1 MKRSHRNRSGMAAL
15 FDALMFLCVMS
26 VISVTVLVAFAP
38 AHATDRNVQ
47 SYVQKCHSVL
57 LGTTLR
63 SWSESSDRLMPVSDA
78 IATLLFVKTPLPD
91 RIRAEVEM
99 MLQGLFLPQFAAEWK
114 CSMGDSCFV
123 FGACVGNATGS
134 NVFVSTL
141 SVAAPSGL
149 CTYVLTVSYA

>member
-1 MKRSHRNRSGMAAL
+1 MAAL
-15 FDALMFLCVMS
+15 FDALMFLTVMS
-26 VISVTVLVAFAP
+26 VISVTVLVAFTP
-38 AHATDRNVQ
+38 ANGADRNVQ

-63 SWSESSDRLMPVSDA
+63 SWSEPSDRLMPVSDA
-78 IATLLFVKTPLPD
+78 IATLLFVKAPLPD
-91 RIRAEVEM
+91 RIRAEIEL
-99 MLQGLFLPQFAAEWK
+99 MLQGLFLPQFAAEWR

-123 FGACVGNATGS
+123 FGVCDGNVNGG

-149 CTYVLTVSYA
+149 CSYVLTVRYA